1 MKSAVSN
8 ALVILIAT
16 LLSLALL
23 EVGAW
28 IWVNV
33 VRDHQLSRWEFRAT
47 QPPPYQN
54 ADYFSERFL
63 KESETFVNGRLAD
76 VVKLDDYHGEYF
88 NVTDGYRVT
97 KGAPPNSKRR
107 ILLFG
112 GSTLFGQEVPDEHTI
127 ASHLQRMVND
137 AGLAWTVSNY
147 GLPGMDTSQQVSIL
161 KTIPLREEDIV
172 IFYHGVND
180 IYYVVFGGASEG
192 WRPGVPNF
200 RPIQELSSLAQ
211 WMKRWHER
219 LKNYSH
225 TADLAL
231 DIFDRSIPATISN
244 KDALAL
250 GVELS
255 ADRFRMAVQ
264 EAQGIVLKSSAEF
277 EHYLQPTIFNV
288 NQKSRY
294 ERGLLAHYLET
305 PPGVDIAF
313 ANGYPKLREVS
324 LELQLEGVSFMDIT
338 DVLDQRHEYD
348 EVFLD
353 FCHLN
358 HVGNRLIAERIYVE
372 SVEPRAN
379 RR

>member
-1 MKSAVSN
+1 M
-8 ALVILIAT
+8 IFITT
-16 LLSLALL
+16 LLSLALV
-23 EVGAW
+23 EFAAW
-28 IWVNV
+28 VWVKTI
-33 VRDHQLSRWEFRAT
+33 RDHQLSRWEFRAT
-47 QPPPYQN
+47 QPMPYQN

-63 KESETFVNGRLAD
+63 KESETFVNGRLTD
-76 VVKLDDYHGEYF
+76 VVELDDYHGEYF

-97 KGAPPNSKRR
+97 IGTPPNSKRR

-137 AGLAWTVSNY
+137 AGLAWTVHNY
-147 GLPGMDTSQQVSIL
+147 GLPGMDASQQVSIL
-161 KTIPLREEDIV
+161 KTIPLREDDIV

-200 RPIQELSSLAQ
+200 RPIQELSSLAK
-211 WMKRWHER
+211 WMKRWHGR

-231 DIFDRSIPATISN
+231 DIFDRSMPATIFN
-244 KDALAL
+244 EDALTR
-250 GVELS
+250 GVDLS
-255 ADRFRMAVQ
+255 ADRFRAAVK
-264 EAQGIVLKSSAEF
+264 EAQEIVSSSSAEF
-277 EHYLQPTIFNV
+277 EHYLQPTIFSV
-288 NQKSRY
+288 DQKSSY
-294 ERGLLAHYLET
+294 ERGLLTHYLET

-313 ANGYPKLREVS
+313 EKGYPKLREVS
-324 LELQLEGVSFMDIT
+324 LELQIEGVSFMDLS
-338 DVLDQRHEYD
+338 DALVRRHEYD

-358 HVGNRLIAERIYVE
+358 HVGNWLIAEKIYNE
-372 SVEPRAN
+372 SIEPRNN